1 MSEEEFE
8 TETDMG
14 DSPAQGEGSVTLSR
28 RERRQLQ
35 REERRAQREIEQTTV
50 IEETGVDADDFG
62 EEEFGEEEFVGEEEQ
77 ADSSLEDLREARL
90 SSQARRAS
98 AERLLAAN
106 SGLERAV
113 VDVVEMES
121 NSLIAAEQE
130 LMEAKHLLSSHKL
143 RKARKSVERAEKNLS
158 DLEEEVLKLRRTMA
172 TLHRLVMEKEIAEYE
187 IENILTRLRNATSSA
202 EHGNVS
208 SAANEIE
215 ILVEE
220 MIDGNV
226 STLNPFLF
234 RHFWMGVT
242 TRWPAG
248 GDIGVLVVRIINDG
262 PITLPVMR
270 MEPPVPEGWICTPK
284 FIDVPAIRPGGNMP
298 VKFEISAQRRYGAD
312 EVPLSRK
319 LGLSTAYEVRS
330 GEVMCTIRAESSF
343 EPLHDVIIAPWI
355 PPGFKAP
362 KAPFFSKIEPGSE
375 PIIIRMPLSID
386 LGPGGAR

>member
-1 MSEEEFE
+1 MSEEEFS
-8 TETDMG
+8 TETGMG
-14 DSPAQGEGSVTLSR
+14 DEPGQGEGSVTLSR

-35 REERRAQREIEQTTV
+35 REERRAQREIEQTADV
-50 IEETGVDADDFG
+50 EETEVDVDDFG
-62 EEEFGEEEFVGEEEQ
+62 EEDSVVEDEQ
-77 ADSSLEDLREARL
+77 ADSSLEDLREAQL

-143 RKARKSVERAEKNLS
+143 RKARRSVERAEKNLS

-172 TLHRLVMEKEIAEYE
+172 TLHRLVMEKDIAEYE

-242 TRWPAG
+242 TRW
-248 GDIGVLVVRIINDG
+248 LC
-262 PITLPVMR
+262 
-270 MEPPVPEGWICTPK
+270 W
-284 FIDVPAIRPGGNMP
+284 
-298 VKFEISAQRRYGAD
+298 RRH
-312 EVPLSRK
+312 R
-319 LGLSTAYEVRS
+319 
-330 GEVMCTIRAESSF
+330 C
-343 EPLHDVIIAPWI
+343 
-355 PPGFKAP
+355 
-362 KAPFFSKIEPGSE
+362 FSC
-375 PIIIRMPLSID
+375 
-386 LGPGGAR
+386 

>member
-1 MSEEEFE
+1 MSKQQLVEE
-8 TETDMG
+8 TE
-14 DSPAQGEGSVTLSR
+14 
-28 RERRQLQ
+28 
-35 REERRAQREIEQTTV
+35 
-50 IEETGVDADDFG
+50 VDVDDIG
-62 EEEFGEEEFVGEEEQ
+62 EEDFVVEDEQ
-77 ADSSLEDLREARL
+77 ADSSLEDLREAQL

-143 RKARKSVERAEKNLS
+143 RKARRSVERAEKNLS

-172 TLHRLVMEKEIAEYE
+172 TLHRLVMEKDIAEYE

-330 GEVMCTIRAESSF
+330 GEVMCTVRAESSF

>member
-1 MSEEEFE
+1 MSEEEFG
-8 TETDMG
+8 TEAEPDNG
-14 DSPAQGEGSVTLSR
+14 SGQGEGSETLSR

-35 REERRAQREIEQTTV
+35 RQERRAQREIEQALD
-50 IEETGVDADDFG
+50 IEETEVV
-62 EEEFGEEEFVGEEEQ
+62 EEEYDEEQ
-77 ADSSLEDLREARL
+77 FETQEQEVDTSLDDLREAQL

-172 TLHRLVMEKEIAEYE
+172 TLHRLILEKDIAEYE

-215 ILVEE
+215 VLVEE

-248 GDIGVLVVRIINDG
+248 GDVGVLVVRIINDG

-270 MEPPVPEGWICTPK
+270 MEPPVPEGWVCTPR

-319 LGLSTAYEVRS
+319 LGLSTAYEVRT
-330 GEVMCTIRAESSF
+330 GEVMCTVRAESSF

>member
-1 MSEEEFE
+1 MSEEEFDLE
-8 TETDMG
+8 AELADVEVPEESE
-14 DSPAQGEGSVTLSR
+14 DLSR
-28 RERRQLQ
+28 KEKRQRQ
-35 REERRAQREIEQTTV
+35 KEEKKRQK
-50 IEETGVDADDFG
+50 
-62 EEEFGEEEFVGEEEQ
+62 EEQ
-77 ADSSLEDLREARL
+77 FEEDGEMSLEELRAAQL
-90 SSQARRAS
+90 DSQARKAS
-98 AERLLAAN
+98 AQKLLAAN
-106 SGLERAV
+106 TELEQV
-113 VDVVEMES
+113 VTSVVNMES

-130 LMEAKHLLSSHKL
+130 LMEAKHLLSGHKL
-143 RKARKSVERAEKNLS
+143 RRARRSVLRAEANLAE
-158 DLEEEVLKLRRTMA
+158 LEEEVLKLRRTMA
-172 TLHRLVMEKEIAEYE
+172 TLHRLIMEKDIAGYE
-187 IENILTRLRNATSSA
+187 VENILTRLRNATSAA

-208 SAANEIE
+208 IAADEVE
-215 ILVEE
+215 VLVEE

-270 MEPPVPEGWICTPK
+270 MSPPVPEGWECNPK

-319 LGLSTAYEVRS
+319 LGISTAYEVRT

-343 EPLHDVIIAPWI
+343 EPLHDVILAPWI

-362 KAPFFSKIEPGSE
+362 KAPFISKIEPGAE

-386 LGPGGAR
+386 LGPGGER